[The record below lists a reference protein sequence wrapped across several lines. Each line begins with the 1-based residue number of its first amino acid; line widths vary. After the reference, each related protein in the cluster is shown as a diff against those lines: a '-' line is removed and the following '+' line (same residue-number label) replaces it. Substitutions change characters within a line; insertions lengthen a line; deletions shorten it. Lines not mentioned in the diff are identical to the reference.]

1 MNKCCRNF
9 SISEI
14 GPEFACTS
22 RTSALMDKWML
33 QADSAHQ
40 IGPGTS
46 LQSILIVVE
55 SGGTGEELPPL
66 CTSTLYL
73 DSATRLYT
81 PTPYLDSVTRPCN
94 STLQLDSK
102 PRLCN
107 STLYLRASA
116 TQLYTST
123 MYIDSLQLFNS
134 SASLHTPILEPPFV
148 RCMSNR

>member
-1 MNKCCRNF
+1 
-9 SISEI
+9 
-14 GPEFACTS
+14 
-22 RTSALMDKWML
+22 MDKWML

-55 SGGTGEELPPL
+55 SGGTGEELPRL

-73 DSATRLYT
+73 DSATRLSVPRLQTST
-81 PTPYLDSVTRPCN
+81 PNLDSATRPCN
-94 STLQLDSK
+94 STLQLNSK

-107 STLYLRASA
+107 STLYLRDSA

-123 MYIDSLQLFNS
+123 LY
-134 SASLHTPILEPPFV
+134 
-148 RCMSNR
+148 